1 MKDDLQVIADY
12 FADSKMHDFEST
24 INRAIHHIQ
33 SLETE
38 RDCYREKVVWGYYED
53 EIPSYYQGKAGENE
67 ICEPVTAELVNNMV
81 ARITNLEKAL
91 DLYQRER
98 DRFKHSKPELT
109 GAYFLTGG
117 HGERDNNLLPEYV
130 TICPA
135 YGAAWS
141 QVYQKTDRTVSYE
154 GS

>member
-1 MKDDLQVIADY
+1 MKDDLQRIADY

-24 INRAIHHIQ
+24 INRAIHRIQ

-38 RDCYREKVVWGYYED
+38 RDCYRENVVWGYYED

-67 ICEPVTAELVNNMV
+67 VCEPVTAELVNKMIDH
-81 ARITNLEKAL
+81 ITKLEKAL
-91 DLYQRER
+91 EIYQRER

-117 HGERDNNLLPEYV
+117 HGARDNNLLPEYV

-135 YGAAWS
+135 DGVGWE
-141 QVYQKTDRTVSYE
+141 QVYKKTDRTISYE